1 MEELI
6 GFFVEEGEKECFAA
20 CLFTCYSFLK
30 PDTVLE
36 TAWRHGLCVR
46 TTPKWPSVPLTS
58 LARFCDVRTDF
69 AMPFVIQCV
78 GEVFDRLDGLEA
90 ATKKEEQAAEDLD
103 TVRPTPFQPFRSVWA
118 SIGLLTSWVVG
129 QMDAPLALPAHA
141 QQGAMGYTQPDPNM
155 MQQGNGYQQ
164 QAQMQQQQRF
174 DQMQVSKLSA

>member
-1 MEELI
+1 MC
-6 GFFVEEGEKECFAA
+6 GA
-20 CLFTCYSFLK
+20 
-30 PDTVLE
+30 
-36 TAWRHGLCVR
+36 
-46 TTPKWPSVPLTS
+46 
-58 LARFCDVRTDF
+58 RTDF

>member
-1 MEELI
+1 
-6 GFFVEEGEKECFAA
+6 
-20 CLFTCYSFLK
+20 
-30 PDTVLE
+30 
-36 TAWRHGLCVR
+36 
-46 TTPKWPSVPLTS
+46 
-58 LARFCDVRTDF
+58 
-69 AMPFVIQCV
+69 MPFVIQCV

-103 TVRPTPFQPFRSVWA
+103 TVRPTPFQPFRSVWV
-118 SIGLLTSWVVG
+118 SIGLLTSCVVG

-174 DQMQVSKLSA
+174 DQMQVSTLSA